1 MCLYATLL
9 EFPYYLLIQMWDNKS
24 CMGFLY
30 QITNIIICMKKKK
43 KKKDKKKAKA
53 EKKTVATEDRK
64 SVV

>member
-30 QITNIIICMKKKK
+30 QITNIIICMKN
-43 KKKDKKKAKA
+43 
-53 EKKTVATEDRK
+53 EKIRK
-64 SVV
+64 PNRVYQTNQ